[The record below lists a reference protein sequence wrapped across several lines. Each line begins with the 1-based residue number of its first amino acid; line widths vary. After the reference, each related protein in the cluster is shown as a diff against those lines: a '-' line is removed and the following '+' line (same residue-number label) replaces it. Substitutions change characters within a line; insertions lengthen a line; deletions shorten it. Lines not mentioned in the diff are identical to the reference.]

1 LDTLEFNFFVYHFKV
16 AIGQH
21 HKEEGRLQIIKI
33 LMGNGSPL
41 ESKSSAGWTVLI
53 KAAFCGHV
61 DIIMLLLSTGADM
74 NACSEEGLT
83 ALMMATQVRVAF
95 DYDYYL

>member
-1 LDTLEFNFFVYHFKV
+1 
-16 AIGQH
+16 
-21 HKEEGRLQIIKI
+21 
-33 LMGNGSPL
+33 
-41 ESKSSAGWTVLI
+41 
-53 KAAFCGHV
+53 
-61 DIIMLLLSTGADM
+61 MLLLSTGADM